1 MSERKIYEGDVI
13 PPRTRGGLNAL
24 DGFNALGQLVDAA
37 RECISIHATENTKQ
51 EKIKA
56 YATTEVAKIKAAE
69 AVLKDYFEKSF
80 SERRENFDALFA
92 RLDTALEQGNNDA
105 VNLVLSS
112 IVETAKSSPIANAGD
127 LGQIRTALDDPNH
140 VWEL

>member
-1 MSERKIYEGDVI
+1 MPERKIHDGVVI
-13 PPRTRGGLNAL
+13 PPLPRGQLNAL

-37 RECISIHATENTKQ
+37 RECIGIHATENTKQ

-56 YATTEVAKIKAAE
+56 YAMTEIAKIKSAE
-69 AVLKDYFEKSF
+69 SVLKDYFEKSF

-92 RLDTALEQGNNDA
+92 RLDQALEQGNNDA
-105 VNLVLSS
+105 VNSVLSS
-112 IVETAKSSPIANAGD
+112 IVETAKSSPIASAGD
-127 LGQIRTALDDPNH
+127 LSRIRAALDDPNH